1 MPLFGSLIQE
11 MEVHLLLL
19 DNLNQKT
26 RKEVL
31 ALCEDWNSPTPH
43 FEPFQ
48 RKTFKKAT
56 LRVLKQAKHQAL
68 MEDQPL
74 LKLFAE
80 KIGVKV
86 EAKHGLK
93 FKLTQLWKR
102 QLDQST
108 PMVTHS
114 SSRPINRL

>member
-19 DNLNQKT
+19 DDLTQKT
-26 RKEVL
+26 REEVL
-31 ALCEDWNSPTPH
+31 ALCEDWHNASPH

-48 RKTFKKAT
+48 KKKFKKAT
-56 LRVLKQAKHQAL
+56 LRILKQAKHQEL

-86 EAKHGLK
+86 EARHGLK
-93 FKLTQLWKR
+93 FKLTQFWKR
-102 QLDQST
+102 ELEQST
-108 PMVTHS
+108 PRINRPA
-114 SSRPINRL
+114 SRPIHRL